1 VERES
6 LKIQQQKKLWKE
18 KPRTIQIGTIF
29 VTIVDI
35 CWSTKNTCESISRE
49 IVYKIILIAD
59 FLWKMCG
66 SGDPRRRR
74 GGCDWIENLRSSV
87 TTIQYLIQK
96 LQEVN
101 VKKVKHQNLK
111 S

>member
-1 VERES
+1 MENVR
-6 LKIQQQKKLWKE
+6 KW
-18 KPRTIQIGTIF
+18 
-29 VTIVDI
+29 
-35 CWSTKNTCESISRE
+35 
-49 IVYKIILIAD
+49 
-59 FLWKMCG
+59 
-66 SGDPRRRR
+66 DPRRRR

-96 LQEVN
+96 LQKVN